1 LNLGKQDGINA
12 QMITR
17 PIQLL
22 AAWLVG
28 LIFVNG
34 TFLITAQA
42 FNSIEW
48 LAATLVIASV
58 INVPIFLFSLFL
70 LQTKF
75 RPEIQEDHYYSQYIK
90 DKLGRD
96 MTSKSIS
103 LAKNNITE
111 TVVDSV
117 EVDNVITDSLWSQV
131 KILFNPHLNISD
143 KVRAELDKNG
153 IPISEEFGSKSWI
166 PEFVVSI
173 GRYLTYEQ
181 ISVILDSIKSIP
193 DIHVSFSNDDDE
205 IYEWD
210 RTVLIGSYFYDVDRK
225 SYPISKALELLETSG
240 GNVKAFYQKL
250 FDRQRDEDT

>member
-1 LNLGKQDGINA
+1 MSLGKQDGINA

-58 INVPIFLFSLFL
+58 VNVPLFLIALFL

-90 DKLGRD
+90 DKLGRNVAN
-96 MTSKSIS
+96 KSNRPAIAHIS
-103 LAKNNITE
+103 EPTKNN
-111 TVVDSV
+111 V
-117 EVDNVITDSLWSQV
+117 EDDALWSKV
-131 KILFNPHLNISD
+131 KIMFNSHLNISD
-143 KVRAELDKNG
+143 KVRANLDKNG
-153 IPISEEFGSKSWI
+153 IPISEEFGNKDWI

-181 ISVILDSIKSIP
+181 ISAILESIKNIP
-193 DIHVSFSNDDDE
+193 EIRVAFSNDDDE
-205 IYEWD
+205 IYQWD
-210 RTVLIGSYFYDVDRK
+210 RTVLIGSYYYDVDKK
-225 SYPISKALELLETSG
+225 SYPISKAIELLETSG

-250 FDRQRDEDT
+250 FDRQRDEDI